1 VDRWKH
7 PGGLAGRKLVGQ
19 GFCVKRLVHA
29 MSDGSPAKLQWRPMV
44 AADLPAVDRL
54 SARIH
59 PDYPERPEV
68 LAEKF
73 RLFPRGCFVLDR
85 GPEIHGYC
93 FSHPWTAGPPP
104 ALDTAIGALPDTP
117 DAYFI
122 HDIALDQPARGMA
135 LASLLVPM
143 LTDTARGVGIGRMM
157 LVAVG
162 GSEPFWTRMEF
173 CRTADVNLQAAA
185 RALYGEGAVQMERA
199 I

>member
-1 VDRWKH
+1 
-7 PGGLAGRKLVGQ
+7 
-19 GFCVKRLVHA
+19 

-44 AADLPAVDRL
+44 AVDLPAVDRL

-143 LTDTARGVGIGRMM
+143 LIDTARGVGLGRMM